1 MDADGRGTPSAVT
14 AWSPLEETLEAI
26 AERLTRVT
34 VEVRGQRFGH
44 GSGVIWRSNGVIVT
58 NAHVV
63 RGPVMVGL
71 SDRRAFSARVLAW
84 DARRD
89 LAALRIAADELPSAE
104 IGGAE
109 GLGPGSLVLAVG
121 NPLGF
126 KGALTLGLIH
136 GIGLPDGIGSPAA
149 SGPPGSSVTGPW
161 ISAHL
166 RLAPGSSGGPL
177 ADARGRVIGINTM
190 IAGGLAIAIPS
201 AEVERFLGGAWR

>member
-1 MDADGRGTPSAVT
+1 MDAEGRGTQSAV
-14 AWSPLEETLEAI
+14 AAGSPLEDTLEAI

-34 VEVRGQRFGH
+34 VEVRGRQFGH
-44 GSGVIWRSNGVIVT
+44 GSGVIWRPDGVIVT

-63 RGPVMVGL
+63 RGPVTVML
-71 SDRRAFSARVLAW
+71 SDRRTFSARVLAW
-84 DARRD
+84 DPSRD

-104 IGGAE
+104 IGDAKR
-109 GLGPGSLVLAVG
+109 LGPGSVVLAVG
-121 NPLGF
+121 HPLGL

-136 GIGLPDGIGSPAA
+136 GIGSPGA
-149 SGPPGSSVTGPW
+149 SGPPGPSGAAPW
-161 ISAHL
+161 IRAHL

-201 AEVERFLGGAWR
+201 AEVERFLDGAMR